1 MSVTVGMK
9 GRAESVVNDQNTAV
23 NAGSG
28 TLPVFATP
36 WMCAL
41 MEKAAWTSVAP
52 ALADEDSTVGTK
64 LNISHLSATPVG
76 MKVWAESEV
85 TAVDG
90 KRIEFKVAAYDEKG
104 LIGEGTHERFIV
116 TNERFLSKAARKLE
130 G

>member
-1 MSVTVGMK
+1 MSVSVGMK
-9 GRAESVVNDQNTAV
+9 TRVEAVVSQENTAV
-23 NAGSG
+23 TAGSG

-36 WMCAL
+36 FMCAL
-41 MEKAAWTSVAP
+41 MEKAAWMAIAP
-52 ALADEDSTVGTK
+52 GLNEGDGSVGTK

-90 KRIEFKVAAYDEKG
+90 KRIEFKVTSGDEKG

-116 TNERFLSKAARKLE
+116 TDERFLAKTAKKLE

>member
-9 GRAESVVNDQNTAV
+9 GRAEAAVNEQNTAV
-23 NAGSG
+23 SAGSG

-41 MEKAAWTSVAP
+41 MEKAAWTAVAP
-52 ALADEDSTVGTK
+52 ALAEGESTVGTK

-76 MKVWAESEV
+76 LKVWAESEV
-85 TAVDG
+85 TAVEG

-104 LIGEGTHERFIV
+104 LIGEGTHERFTV
-116 TNERFLSKAARKLE
+116 TDERFLGKSARKLE

>member
-1 MSVTVGMK
+1 MS
-9 GRAESVVNDQNTAV
+9 
-23 NAGSG
+23 AGSG

-41 MEKAAWTSVAP
+41 MEKASWTAVAP
-52 ALADEDSTVGTK
+52 ALAQGESTVGTK

-76 MKVWAESEV
+76 LKVWAESEV

-90 KRIEFKVAAYDEKG
+90 KRIELKVAAYDEKG

-116 TNERFLSKAARKLE
+116 TDQRFLDKAARKLE

>member
-9 GRAESVVNDQNTAV
+9 IRVEEVVTEQNTAIC
-23 NAGSG
+23 AGSG

-36 WMCAL
+36 FMCAL
-41 MEKAAWTSVAP
+41 MEKAAWMAIAP
-52 ALADEDSTVGTK
+52 ALNEGDSSVGTK
-64 LNISHLSATPVG
+64 LNISHVSATPVG
-76 MKVWAESEV
+76 LKVWAESEV

-90 KRIEFKVAAYDEKG
+90 KRIEFKVTAGDEKG

-116 TNERFLSKAARKLE
+116 TDERFLARAAKKLE

>member
-1 MSVTVGMK
+1 MKIRVEEVVT
-9 GRAESVVNDQNTAV
+9 EQNTAIC
-23 NAGSG
+23 AGSG

-36 WMCAL
+36 FMCAL
-41 MEKAAWTSVAP
+41 MEKAAWMAIAP
-52 ALADEDSTVGTK
+52 ALNEGDSSVGTK

-76 MKVWAESEV
+76 LKVWAESEV

-90 KRIEFKVAAYDEKG
+90 KRIEFKVTAGDEKG

-116 TNERFLSKAARKLE
+116 TDERFLAKTAKKLE

>member
-9 GRAESVVNDQNTAV
+9 VRVEDIVTDQNTAIC
-23 NAGSG
+23 AGSG

-36 WMCAL
+36 FMCAL
-41 MEKAAWTSVAP
+41 MEKAAWMAIAP
-52 ALADEDSTVGTK
+52 GLNEGDSSVGTK

-76 MKVWAESEV
+76 LKVWAESEV

-90 KRIEFKVAAYDEKG
+90 KRIEFKVTAGDEKG

-116 TNERFLSKAARKLE
+116 TDERFLAKTAKKLE

>member
-1 MSVTVGMK
+1 MFITVGMK
-9 GRAESVVNDQNTAV
+9 IRVEEVVTEQNTAIC
-23 NAGSG
+23 AGSG

-36 WMCAL
+36 FMCAL
-41 MEKAAWTSVAP
+41 MEKAAWMAIAP
-52 ALADEDSTVGTK
+52 ALNEGDSSVGTK

-76 MKVWAESEV
+76 LKVWAESEV

-90 KRIEFKVAAYDEKG
+90 KRIEFKVTAGDETG

-116 TNERFLSKAARKLE
+116 TNERFLAKAAKKLE

>member
-9 GRAESVVNDQNTAV
+9 IRVEEIVTEQNTAIC
-23 NAGSG
+23 AGSG

-36 WMCAL
+36 FMCAL
-41 MEKAAWTSVAP
+41 MEKAAWMAIAP
-52 ALADEDSTVGTK
+52 ALNQGDSSVGTK

-76 MKVWAESEV
+76 LKVWAESEV

-90 KRIEFKVAAYDEKG
+90 KRIEFKVTAGDEKG
-104 LIGEGTHERFIV
+104 IIGEGTHERFIV
-116 TNERFLSKAARKLE
+116 TDERFLAKTAKKLE

>member
-9 GRAESVVNDQNTAV
+9 VRVEDMVTQDNTAIR
-23 NAGSG
+23 AGSG

-36 WMCAL
+36 FMCAL
-41 MEKAAWTSVAP
+41 MEKAAWMAIAP
-52 ALADEDSTVGTK
+52 ALNEGDSSVGTK

-76 MKVWAESEV
+76 SKVWAESEV

-90 KRIEFKVAAYDEKG
+90 KRVEFKVTAGDEKG

-116 TNERFLSKAARKLE
+116 TNERFLAKTARKLE
-130 G
+130 E

>member
-9 GRAESVVNDQNTAV
+9 GRAEAEVNDQNTAMS
-23 NAGSG
+23 AGSG

-41 MEKAAWTSVAP
+41 MEKASWTAVAP
-52 ALADEDSTVGTK
+52 ALAQGESTVGTK

-76 MKVWAESEV
+76 LKVWAGSEV

-90 KRIEFKVAAYDEKG
+90 KRIELKVAAYDEKG

-116 TNERFLSKAARKLE
+116 TDQRFLDKAARKLE